1 MNDEA
6 KKTIGGGQPSELTDK
21 ALDESALDAVSGGNS
36 MTSKARAKKAWDGVK
51 AMFPDDEEKEQQP

>member
-21 ALDESALDAVSGGNS
+21 ALDESALDAVSGGR
-36 MTSKARAKKAWDGVK
+36 TSREWAEAAREWAKTLCT
-51 AMFPDDEEKEQQP
+51 DDEEKEQQP